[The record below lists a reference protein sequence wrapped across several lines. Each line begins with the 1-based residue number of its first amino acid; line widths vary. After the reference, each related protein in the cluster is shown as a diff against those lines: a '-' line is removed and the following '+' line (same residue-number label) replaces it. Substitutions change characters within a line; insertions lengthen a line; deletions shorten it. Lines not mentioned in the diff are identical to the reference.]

1 MYSGEFHLDLC
12 RDCEVDGLKA
22 EIERLKTELAQ
33 QNECHIRTIKQ
44 NEDTYQGLQE
54 AARKEIERL
63 KTIINSIRP
72 ASEDKSGMKKPKTGA
87 RAPITKRNRVS
98 KN

>member
-22 EIERLKTELAQ
+22 EIERLKTELVQ
-33 QNECHIRTIKQ
+33 QNECHLRTIKQ

-63 KTIINSIRP
+63 KNLHPS
-72 ASEDKSGMKKPKTGA
+72 SEDKSGINEPKTGA